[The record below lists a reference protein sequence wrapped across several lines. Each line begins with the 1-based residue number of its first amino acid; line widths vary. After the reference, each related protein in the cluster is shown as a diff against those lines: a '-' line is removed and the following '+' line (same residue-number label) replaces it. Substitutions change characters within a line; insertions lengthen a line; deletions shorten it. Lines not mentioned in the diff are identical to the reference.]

1 MDLVIKVV
9 DTLDGLDWVV
19 DLPLRVLMHSV
30 TVAPVEE
37 VEGVLLRCHR

>member
-9 DTLDGLDWVV
+9 DTLDGLDGVV
-19 DLPLRVLMHSV
+19 DLALRVPVHAV
-30 TVAPVEE
+30 AVAPVEE